1 MKILLNLLARL
12 WALFFPKEIEEIEFI
27 PLEPKPIETMPEP
40 EENKNSKL
48 VRIADALTLL
58 NIDVTPED
66 KIPDEV
72 ACVEALCEVMNK
84 VCYFP
89 RLTYTPDLVR
99 ELKKD
104 ERFEGTLDFNEATI
118 IVSPTGTGNGTV
130 VGHCGVIGTNNEI
143 ISNNSKTGKWEY
155 NYNIDTWKA
164 RYKTKGGLQILLF
177 RFKD

>member
-1 MKILLNLLARL
+1 MVQLKNLLATHSKD
-12 WALFFPKEIEEIEFI
+12 PIKET
-27 PLEPKPIETMPEP
+27 PMPEP
-40 EENKNSKL
+40 IPEPVESMNNKFI
-48 VRIADALTLL
+48 RIADAITKL
-58 NIDVTPED
+58 NDGKGIDVTPED

-72 ACVEALCEVMNK
+72 ACVESFCEVMSK

-99 ELKKD
+99 ELKRD
-104 ERFEGTLDFNEATI
+104 DRFEGTLDFNEATI

-177 RFKD
+177 RFRD